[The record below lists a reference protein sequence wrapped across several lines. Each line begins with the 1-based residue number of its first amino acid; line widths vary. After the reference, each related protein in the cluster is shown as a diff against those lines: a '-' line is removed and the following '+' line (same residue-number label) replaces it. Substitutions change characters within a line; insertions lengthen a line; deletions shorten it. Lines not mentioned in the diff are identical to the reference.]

1 MAPAEHRLPRATRRA
16 EHRARVGL
24 GRCRNVG
31 NINWPTRQGEGET
44 MIERRST
51 GSGTRYEVRLRGP
64 DGRERSRSFRTRRAA
79 ERYERE
85 QRTALDRGAWIDPR
99 HAGLT
104 LDDYARRWMSERHEL
119 RPRTVE
125 LYRSLLRCHIIPKFG
140 PLALGKISPSS
151 IRSWNAKLAQEH
163 EVTAAK
169 AYRLLNQ
176 ILTTAVAD
184 ELIGRNPCV
193 VRGAGQEHSPE
204 RPMVSIAEVGA
215 LAAAM
220 PADLRVAV
228 TLAAWCQLRRAELL
242 GLERRDIDL
251 LHGTVRVERTANYVP
266 GGLDLGPPKTAAGVR
281 TVSVPPHVLGAIED
295 HLSDFVAAE
304 PTAPVLTG
312 HAGTRLRPATLHK
325 AWEVARVVIG
335 RPELHLHDLR
345 HAGLT
350 WAATQGMT
358 TRELM
363 ARAGHSSPDAALR
376 YQHATEDRDAA
387 IAYALSGLE
396 SAQVTPVSL
405 GARDVR
411 GMTSR
416 RLSRSSAL

>member
-1 MAPAEHRLPRATRRA
+1 MIKRRTTA
-16 EHRARVGL
+16 G
-24 GRCRNVG
+24 
-31 NINWPTRQGEGET
+31 
-44 MIERRST
+44 
-51 GSGTRYEVRLRGP
+51 GTRYDVRFRGP
-64 DGRERSRSFRTRRAA
+64 DGRERSRSFRTRKDA

-85 QRTALDRGAWIDPR
+85 QRTALDRGNRIDPR

-104 LDDYARRWMSERHEL
+104 FDDYAGRWLSERHEL

-125 LYRSLLRCHIIPKFG
+125 LYRSLLRCHIVPKFG
-140 PLALGKISPSS
+140 PLALGKISPSAV
-151 IRSWNAKLAQEH
+151 RSWNAKLAQAH

-169 AYRLLNQ
+169 AHRLLNQ
-176 ILTTAVAD
+176 ILATAVAD

-204 RPMVSIAEVGA
+204 RPMVSIAEVDA

-220 PADLRVAV
+220 PADLSVAV

-251 LHGTVRVERTANYVP
+251 LHGTVRIERTANHAP
-266 GGLDLGPPKTAAGVR
+266 GGLQLGPPKTAAGVR
-281 TVSVPPHVLGAIED
+281 TVSVPPHVLGALEE
-295 HLSDFVAAE
+295 HLSVYVASD
-304 PTAPVLTG
+304 PTAPVL
-312 HAGTRLRPATLHK
+312 AGVAGNRARPATLQK
-325 AWEVARVVIG
+325 AWNTARVAIG
-335 RPELHLHDLR
+335 RPELHFHDLR

-363 ARAGHSSPDAALR
+363 ARAGHASPDAALR

-387 IAYALSGLE
+387 IASALSAL
-396 SAQVTPVSL
+396 AQTPAVVPISS
-405 GARDVR
+405 GARDIR
-411 GMTSR
+411 GMNRPATG
-416 RLSRSSAL
+416 SAAAK